1 MTDEGTGSKVGTVYL
16 VGGGPGDPG
25 LITLRAKELIE
36 RADAIVYDSSSSR
49 QLLPPKARESGR
61 PELYDVR
68 RQAIGRKVRPE
79 QVSELLTRLARDGKD
94 VVRLTAGDPLVFG
107 RGGEEAQ
114 ALNDAF
120 VPFEIVPGIT
130 ADAAV
135 AAYAGIPVTQ
145 RGISELVTFVS
156 GREIKGKG
164 TTPTNWAAI
173 ANTGGTLMISR
184 GVRRLAEISAA
195 LIEGGMPEEMPA
207 IVVDRI
213 AGPDQRVVSGTIAT
227 IAERAASA
235 AVSPSSSVVIGWT
248 VILRDE
254 TAWFEKRPLFGN
266 TVIVSYA
273 SHQSTM
279 MSQRLRELGAHVI
292 DLPRPEIARLD
303 LSPLRDELGRLSQ
316 YQWLMFT
323 SRDAV
328 VIFWEQL
335 LGSGRDARSLAGVR
349 IAAVGAEAAAALL
362 ERGIAVDVVPARFA
376 VESLLERLAERDDVA
391 ETSVLLL
398 TPEAIGDTVAGE
410 LRGLGADVTT
420 VEMYRSILNERAMRR
435 VARRLERGT
444 PVAVAFTSVAS
455 VGTYIQAMGETGL
468 GIPAASMSS
477 VVTDAITSAGMEL
490 LCEAEEPS
498 TDGLALAIERAL
510 T

>member
-1 MTDEGTGSKVGTVYL
+1 MTEEGAGSRVGTVYL

-49 QLLPPKARESGR
+49 LLLPPKARESGR

-68 RQAIGRKVRPE
+68 RRAIGRKIRPE

-145 RGISELVTFVS
+145 RGISELVTYVS

-164 TTPTNWAAI
+164 ATPTNWAAI

-184 GVRRLAEISAA
+184 GVRRLGDIAAA
-195 LIEGGMPEEMPA
+195 LIDGGMPAEMPA
-207 IVVDRI
+207 IVVDRV
-213 AGPDQRVVSGTIAT
+213 AGPDQRVVHGTIAT
-227 IAERAASA
+227 IAEKAASA

-273 SHQSTM
+273 SHQSAV

-292 DLPRPEIARLD
+292 ELPQPEIARLD
-303 LSPLRDELGRLSQ
+303 LSSLRGELGRLNE
-316 YQWLMFT
+316 YQWLLFT
-323 SRDAV
+323 SRESV

-335 LGSGRDARSLAGVR
+335 LGSGRDARSLAGTRV
-349 IAAVGAEAAAALL
+349 AAVGPEAAAALL
-362 ERGIAVDVVPARFA
+362 ERGIAVDVIPARFA
-376 VESLLERLAERDDVA
+376 VESLLEKLAERNDV
-391 ETSVLLL
+391 TDSNVLLL
-398 TPEAIGDTVAGE
+398 TPEAPDDTIANE

-420 VEMYRSILNERAMRR
+420 VEMYRSIPNERAMRR
-435 VARRLERGT
+435 VFRRLERGT
-444 PVAVAFTSVAS
+444 PAAVVFTSAAS
-455 VGTYIQAMGETGL
+455 VETYLQAMGEAGL
-468 GIPAASMSS
+468 GIRAASMNS
-477 VVTDAITSAGMEL
+477 VVTAAVTDAGMEL

-498 TDGLALAIERAL
+498 TDGLALAMERAL